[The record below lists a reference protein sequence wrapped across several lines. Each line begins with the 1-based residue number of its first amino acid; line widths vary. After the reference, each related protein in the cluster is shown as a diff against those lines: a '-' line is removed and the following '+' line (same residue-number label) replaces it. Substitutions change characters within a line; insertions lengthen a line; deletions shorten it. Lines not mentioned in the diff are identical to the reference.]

1 MNGSGVSPFR
11 PQEPKEKL
19 LEGLG
24 MLPGHPPVG
33 ANLGHLRE
41 LVRWIVFSSIFW
53 YYHGMRIDL
62 AKFRKIAGKRELSLN
77 ALLAKAGVSK
87 TAFYHLV
94 HKSSVLPASLGA
106 LAETLSVRPGAF
118 LTEEDPDVAKI
129 RRILA
134 LTDRIVAGD
143 PKLDRDNVRL
153 TLLLLEEE
161 PVRRLRR
168 SLIRGRKSNIHR

>member
-1 MNGSGVSPFR
+1 MCSDCAHLRRRFCSPFI
-11 PQEPKEKL
+11 K
-19 LEGLG
+19 G
-24 MLPGHPPVG
+24 
-33 ANLGHLRE
+33 
-41 LVRWIVFSSIFW
+41 IVFSSIFW

-62 AKFRKIAGKRELSLN
+62 ARFRRIAGKRGLSLN

-94 HKSSVLPASLGA
+94 HKSSVLPSSLRA
-106 LAETLSVRPGAF
+106 LAETLSVRPSAF
-118 LTEEDPDVAKI
+118 LTEKNPDVAKI
-129 RRILA
+129 RRVLA
-134 LTDRIVAGD
+134 STDRIVAGN

-168 SLIRGRKSNIHR
+168 SLTRGRKSDIHR